1 MCVCVCAPNIAGA
14 AGGGEATEMGDQGL
28 ERSGG
33 EVDWE
38 WARKEGGV
46 RGWREGEGA
55 RRGTSPLEKGCM
67 ISFVIS
73 SLSTT

>member
-1 MCVCVCAPNIAGA
+1 MESERVCVCVCAPNIAGA
-14 AGGGEATEMGDQGL
+14 AGGGEATEMGGQGL

-46 RGWREGEGA
+46 RGW
-55 RRGTSPLEKGCM
+55 TP
-67 ISFVIS
+67 
-73 SLSTT
+73 